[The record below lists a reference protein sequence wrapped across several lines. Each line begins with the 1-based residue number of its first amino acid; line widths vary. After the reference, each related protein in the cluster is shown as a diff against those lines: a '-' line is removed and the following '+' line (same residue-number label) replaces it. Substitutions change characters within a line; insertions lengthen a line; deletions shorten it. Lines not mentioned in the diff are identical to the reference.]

1 MKTKNSLDRN
11 TFGLLLIIVGL
22 LFGCSAFGWIFTL
35 NDICIVTGLI
45 GIILIFLGVFI
56 IK

>member
-11 TFGLLLIIVGL
+11 TFGLLLIIVGICL
-22 LFGCSAFGWIFTL
+22 GCSVFGWIITL
-35 NDICIVTGLI
+35 NDICIVTGVI
-45 GIILIFLGVFI
+45 GLILIFLGVFI